1 MASQALTCNGHP
13 VDAQASYFGELQASN
28 DLLRDPIALKR
39 RAEENGY
46 LFIRRL
52 IPPSTVLEARREIL
66 LKYATVG
73 EIDNTRHDVMDGVL
87 RGSSYI
93 TQINLDAF
101 VTSLRTG
108 ACYERVVLHPNLL
121 ALYADL
127 MGGPVVPFDFRWPRM
142 MRTGEG
148 CGIHADIP
156 YIGRGTRHVWTSW
169 IPLGDVPLENG
180 PLIILENSHR
190 HAALDGY
197 FATDAAKQRLG
208 WLERDPVALQARL
221 GGRWLSTHFE
231 PGDVLCFSGHMVHGA
246 LDNNHP
252 GGRCRLSSDTRYQLR
267 DDQRDERWFGSVANP
282 YGGDYERGK
291 RVFYPGLISCADGNT
306 ELKEEWKPV
315 DEDGRLLL
323 N

>member
-1 MASQALTCNGHP
+1 MPTSHTSAAARLDL
-13 VDAQASYFGELQASN
+13 VDSAG
-28 DLLRDPIALKR
+28 R
-39 RAEENGY
+39 RA
-46 LFIRRL
+46 
-52 IPPSTVLEARREIL
+52 A
-66 LKYATVG
+66 G
-73 EIDNTRHDVMDGVL
+73 ER
-87 RGSSYI
+87 
-93 TQINLDAF
+93 
-101 VTSLRTG
+101 
-108 ACYERVVLHPNLL
+108 
-121 ALYADL
+121 
-127 MGGPVVPFDFRWPRM
+127 
-142 MRTGEG
+142 
-148 CGIHADIP
+148 
-156 YIGRGTRHVWTSW
+156 
-169 IPLGDVPLENG
+169 